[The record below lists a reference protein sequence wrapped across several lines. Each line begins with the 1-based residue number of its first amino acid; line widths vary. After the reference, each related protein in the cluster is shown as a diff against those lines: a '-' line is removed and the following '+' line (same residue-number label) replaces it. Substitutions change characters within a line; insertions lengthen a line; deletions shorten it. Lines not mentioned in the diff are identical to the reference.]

1 MKIEA
6 RNFLR
11 SHRFVTKGCFR
22 CNRCVIPRKELLFQP
37 VAEVQIAPKAS
48 ATGIPSEPYG
58 ANLHQRDLTDSI
70 AGSDAILLRDS
81 HIVKIHVSL
90 CLQVFQ

>member
-1 MKIEA
+1 
-6 RNFLR
+6 
-11 SHRFVTKGCFR
+11 
-22 CNRCVIPRKELLFQP
+22 
-37 VAEVQIAPKAS
+37 VAEAQIAPQAS